1 MEASRIEE
9 ATAKNQET
17 SSKKPKKPKKKKSK
31 KQAPTQS
38 QAQPEGGELPPAEV
52 EPTVLVDDMPKSI
65 ASDIPINPSVPDVS
79 PSGQHQTKANDDVPT
94 SLGQDVSQLAGKI
107 PKMRHPLP
115 LRPALPLPPKPPTRA
130 QPQTEPNQDARYL
143 QDNDSNGNEDRMAS
157 PGVPSKG
164 ASPPTSSITSPIP
177 THHGTRQQD
186 QEKNSD
192 TIAAASK
199 PETLSK
205 KSEIVGIS
213 KPGVNTKSASG
224 DLASLCSS
232 ASSQADPRS
241 SNDPVAV
248 ESPIGDLTDKQ
259 PGRNHEGYQET
270 EKAHIKRPEEDRKDG
285 SSTNSETLTN
295 PQVSTGAM
303 ILPSFGPS

>member
-1 MEASRIEE
+1 
-9 ATAKNQET
+9 
-17 SSKKPKKPKKKKSK
+17 
-31 KQAPTQS
+31 
-38 QAQPEGGELPPAEV
+38 
-52 EPTVLVDDMPKSI
+52 
-65 ASDIPINPSVPDVS
+65 
-79 PSGQHQTKANDDVPT
+79 
-94 SLGQDVSQLAGKI
+94 
-107 PKMRHPLP
+107 
-115 LRPALPLPPKPPTRA
+115 
-130 QPQTEPNQDARYL
+130 
-143 QDNDSNGNEDRMAS
+143 MAS

-224 DLASLCSS
+224 DLAS
-232 ASSQADPRS
+232 QTDPRS
-241 SNDPVAV
+241 SNDPLAV
-248 ESPIGDLTDKQ
+248 ESPIGDLKDKQ
-259 PGRNHEGYQET
+259 PGKNHEGYQET
-270 EKAHIKRPEEDRKDG
+270 EKAHIKGPEEDRKDG
-285 SSTNSETLTN
+285 SSTKSESLTN

-303 ILPSFGPS
+303 IFSSFSLS